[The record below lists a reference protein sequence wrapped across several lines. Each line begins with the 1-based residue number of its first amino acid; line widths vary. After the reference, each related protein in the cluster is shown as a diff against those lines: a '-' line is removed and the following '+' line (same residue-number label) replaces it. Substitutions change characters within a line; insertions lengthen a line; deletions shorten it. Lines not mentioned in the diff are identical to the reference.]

1 MDTNYIIENFSH
13 NKGSHC
19 ESTTL
24 RDLIVHEG
32 IEITEEMVFG
42 LDCTFG
48 FTFFNNSQ
56 AQSTEELFGRE
67 FPLFIG
73 GKQGS
78 VVNESMVCRIL
89 GLNIGIETFTSPDV
103 AWGTSKK
110 WIRQNIPLG
119 LQVDMG
125 FLSYFDWPEE
135 MHFGGHYIILIG
147 YDEVKSVAFIH
158 DTEFNDVQV
167 VLIDDLKKARSS
179 TFGERFLHP
188 HNKHVHILKRS
199 DGKYPPFAR
208 AVKLALQQVAR
219 QVVAP
224 STNYHG
230 IPALRLFKES
240 IPTWP
245 KILEGAMKIP
255 YSNRTVS
262 RAMFTLE
269 MLYGLIEEMGTG
281 GAIFRNLY
289 SNYLKELLN
298 HPEIREGTYAW
309 KEEELFYLED
319 AMESISE
326 SAVLW
331 TKFSSHIKKALE
343 KGKED
348 CLQVL
353 NLTELTNFVSDI
365 ISLEDSGFRNL
376 LQIKL

>member
-1 MDTNYIIENFSH
+1 MNTSHVIENFVH

-24 RDLIVHEG
+24 RDLIVHDG
-32 IEITEEMVFG
+32 IKITEAMVFG

-56 AQSTEELFGRE
+56 DGQVEDLFGRE

-73 GKQGS
+73 GKQGTII
-78 VVNESMVCRIL
+78 NESMACRIL
-89 GLNIGIETFTSPDV
+89 GLDIGIETFSSPDV
-103 AWGTSKK
+103 AWDASKK
-110 WIRQNIPLG
+110 WITHNIPLG

-135 MHFGGHYIILIG
+135 MHFGGHFITLIG
-147 YDEVKSVAFIH
+147 FDEVKDLAFVC
-158 DTEFNDVQV
+158 DTEYDATQEVP
-167 VLIDDLKKARSS
+167 ITDLKKARSS
-179 TFGERFLHP
+179 KFGERFLHP
-188 HNKHVHILKRS
+188 HNKHVHILKRL
-199 DGKYPPFAR
+199 DGKKPPFVR
-208 AVKLALQQVAR
+208 AVKLTIQQVAR

-230 IPALRLFKES
+230 IPALRLFMDS

-245 KILEGAMKIP
+245 NILKG
-255 YSNRTVS
+255 T
-262 RAMFTLE
+262 
-269 MLYGLIEEMGTG
+269 IEEMGKG

-298 HPEIREGTYAW
+298 HPEIREGIHAW

-319 AMESISE
+319 AKEKISK
-326 SAVLW
+326 SALLW
-331 TKFSSHIKKALE
+331 TEFSSNIKKALDQD
-343 KGKED
+343 KND
-348 CLQVL
+348 CLQYL
-353 NLTELTNFVSDI
+353 DLTELTNLLDDI
-365 ISLEDSGFRNL
+365 ITLEESGFRDL